1 MTMAKQSWRLLA
13 AALALLGFV
22 TMAWAET
29 EVDPVA
35 VSDGLKA
42 IFKYGPGTHETADRL
57 NSNTVT
63 IMTGTIAGTYVQ
75 FAADLASALDN
86 GDHLRLPPLIRPP
99 SVHPRPAIL
108 FLHRIYP

>member
-1 MTMAKQSWRLLA
+1 MAKQSWRLLA

-29 EVDPVA
+29 EVDPGA

-63 IMTGTIAGTYVQ
+63 IMTGTIAGTRH
-75 FAADLASALDN
+75 A
-86 GDHLRLPPLIRPP
+86 RLPGEKGLRQQ
-99 SVHPRPAIL
+99 HQEAIH
-108 FLHRIYP
+108 LHHQAL